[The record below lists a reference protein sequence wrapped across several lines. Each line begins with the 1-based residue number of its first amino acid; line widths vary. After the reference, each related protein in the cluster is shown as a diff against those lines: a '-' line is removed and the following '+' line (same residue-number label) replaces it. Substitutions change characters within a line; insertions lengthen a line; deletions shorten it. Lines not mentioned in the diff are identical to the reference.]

1 MKEFMTKF
9 VNILELDELEVLSR
23 KWKSKRMAEIQNLHL
38 YVVLNNNERELIHGD
53 MTLKAV
59 VAVRLRTGCSLDV
72 ARQAVYEYTSKP
84 SDIHIHHKMLP
95 SDSKVN
101 QPS

>member
-9 VNILELDELEVLSR
+9 VNSLELDELEVMQEAL
-23 KWKSKRMAEIQNLHL
+23 SKRMAEIQNLHL
-38 YVVLNNNERELIHGD
+38 YVVLNNNERELIHGG